1 MLTTCVAQ
9 VRYTQ
14 THARN
19 QPSAAAEPHSKN
31 HRPIFLYIFG
41 LSSAIYIYIA
51 TTPAHLSRGNK
62 KGLVCVPTEEMEPPF
77 SFTSKR
83 VQAHL
88 FFFSS
93 ATPSSSFQRGSY
105 DYYIREMS
113 LFRWWWSHSPVFI
126 PFGHSLTISS
136 ILLADQ
142 FLYSSFLA
150 VRDTYILRNMR
161 FYLRT
166 KGEWSSPAF
175 CIWRAWV

>member
-1 MLTTCVAQ
+1 
-9 VRYTQ
+9 
-14 THARN
+14 
-19 QPSAAAEPHSKN
+19 
-31 HRPIFLYIFG
+31 
-41 LSSAIYIYIA
+41 LSSAIYIYTSQQHPPIFQGG
-51 TTPAHLSRGNK
+51 TK
-62 KGLVCVPTEEMEPPF
+62 KGWCVCQRKRWNHRFHSPP
-77 SFTSKR
+77 K

-175 CIWRAWV
+175 CIFGARGCDATSSATHNSIIHWIVAISFFLARPGIM